1 MAYRGNAYFQPRQ
14 DTGWGLIFRLN
25 GILNKIEHDVDEG
38 DLDSWNKHIDA
49 VYRNI
54 LYKNDVETIRD
65 EQGKILDVRLTKEDT
80 QIFSMFARNI
90 KNVRDKMRVVTGY
103 EDEDEKRRL
112 LHNLREEL
120 YNILFKKD
128 LWIRKLMF
136 TLELYLR
143 QVEHDPRRAIY
154 GG

>member
-1 MAYRGNAYFQPRQ
+1 MAYRGNAYYQPRQ

-38 DLDSWNKHIDA
+38 DLDNWNKHIDSIF
-49 VYRNI
+49 RNI
-54 LYKNDVETIRD
+54 LYKNDAESIRD
-65 EQGKILDVRLTKEDT
+65 DKGRIIDIRLTKEDI

-90 KNVRDKMRVVTGY
+90 KSIKDKMRVATSY
-103 EDEDEKRRL
+103 EDEDEMKRQ
-112 LHNLREEL
+112 LHVLREEY
-120 YNILFKKD
+120 YNLLFKKD
-128 LWIRKLMF
+128 IWIRKLMF